1 MRISDGSSDVCSSD
15 LDLLGELGLPTQIS
29 AEALKG
35 FNDVLDQLPPGHV
48 AVTLRFESDRVL
60 FMADGRVL
68 YEMTRAEASVRFLF
82 PGHAPFSFVRTSRFL
97 GRLSGAL
104 DFATGAYTQ
113 WQEDEGI
120 PLEEIGRAHV

>member
-97 GRLSGAL
+97 GRRSEERRCGKEWVRTCK
-104 DFATGAYTQ
+104 F
-113 WQEDEGI
+113 WWS
-120 PLEEIGRAHV
+120 PLH

>member
-15 LDLLGELGLPTQIS
+15 LDLLEELGLPTQIT

-48 AVTLRFESDRVL
+48 ALTLRFESDRVL

-68 YEMTRAEASVRFLF
+68 YEMTRADARSEEHPSTLQSLMRIAYAVF
-82 PGHAPFSFVRTSRFL
+82 
-97 GRLSGAL
+97 RLKNKNPQYVL
-104 DFATGAYTQ
+104 IPHPHYTDQ
-113 WQEDEGI
+113 
-120 PLEEIGRAHV
+120 